1 MPQTKLDYQI
11 SIDKVVEQA
20 QKSGIKSRFQSYIQ
34 VDKIGTFIV
43 SNTSNSGVT
52 GLDVSPY
59 KEQTLYFDQY
69 SGKS

>member
-34 VDKIGTFIV
+34 VIKMV
-43 SNTSNSGVT
+43 P
-52 GLDVSPY
+52 L
-59 KEQTLYFDQY
+59 LYLILVIQVLL
-69 SGKS
+69 G